1 MSNARRAERFAAL
14 ILEMRQFIAA
24 SILYNQGVAERL
36 GIHATDLQCL
46 GILETMGPVTPGKLA
61 EGTGLTTGGVTV
73 MLDRLE
79 KAGFVRREPN
89 PNDRRSVLVQAVVA
103 HKKKLYAPYE
113 GIQAELE
120 RLTADYS
127 DEKLELVIDFFRRT
141 NSMRVAPDGQVAED
155 ISAKNER
162 GKGSARRLETA
173 KDAKKGRHV
182 GRLAGKARHPSI

>member
-1 MSNARRAERFAAL
+1 MSNSRRAVRFAAL

-36 GIHATDLQCL
+36 GIHATDLQCW

-79 KAGFVRREPN
+79 KAGYVKRERN
-89 PNDRRSVLVQAVVA
+89 PQDRRSVLVRAVVA

-113 GIQAELE
+113 
-120 RLTADYS
+120 
-127 DEKLELVIDFFRRT
+127 
-141 NSMRVAPDGQVAED
+141 
-155 ISAKNER
+155 
-162 GKGSARRLETA
+162 
-173 KDAKKGRHV
+173 
-182 GRLAGKARHPSI
+182 